1 MNRCAILIKEFM
13 FTVIFLLINQ
23 YRTLRVD
30 TFCSMYLLFS
40 KGLFEFI
47 VSNFFNL
54 PVLNPF
60 LLAIH
65 EQIAT

>member
-13 FTVIFLLINQ
+13 FTVFFLLINQ
-23 YRTLRVD
+23 YRILRVD

-47 VSNFFNL
+47 SRNL
-54 PVLNPF
+54 Y
-60 LLAIH
+60 
-65 EQIAT
+65 